1 MSIQS
6 VSLYNRLV
14 RPTSITGELPVLLG
28 FNLILVALSYASIIL
43 PFSPVP
49 ITGQTLG
56 LLLVAMTLGRVR
68 SMAVVAAYLAE
79 GALGLPVFA
88 GGSAGIGTFFGPT
101 GGYLAGF
108 LVAAYVVGLL
118 ADRGWDCGYLRVL
131 SAMVAGTALI
141 FACGLV
147 QLSFF
152 VPDGSLLTLG
162 LNPFV
167 PGAVIKISIAT
178 LLLAPISRRVGRMRK

>member
-1 MSIQS
+1 
-6 VSLYNRLV
+6 
-14 RPTSITGELPVLLG
+14 
-28 FNLILVALSYASIIL
+28 
-43 PFSPVP
+43 
-49 ITGQTLG
+49 
-56 LLLVAMTLGRVR
+56 
-68 SMAVVAAYLAE
+68 
-79 GALGLPVFA
+79 
-88 GGSAGIGTFFGPT
+88 
-101 GGYLAGF
+101 
-108 LVAAYVVGLL
+108 
-118 ADRGWDCGYLRVL
+118 